1 MSDRK
6 SLILPF
12 FFVITFFSVSVITSF
27 PVFVSVFVIA
37 IFLCLRYFLFS
48 VFVSVFVIAFF
59 LCLRYSFFS
68 VFVSVFVI
76 AFFSLSPLF
85 PLFCFR
91 HSATNYQV
99 IQKAEVNNQKKQ
111 KIKFSHK
118 R

>member
-6 SLILPF
+6 SSILPF
-12 FFVITFFSVSVITSF
+12 FFVITFFSV
-27 PVFVSVFVIA
+27 FVIP
-37 IFLCLRYFLFS
+37 FFLFS
-48 VFVSVFVIAFF
+48 
-59 LCLRYSFFS
+59 
-68 VFVSVFVI
+68 
-76 AFFSLSPLF
+76 SLSSLL

-99 IQKAEVNNQKKQ
+99 IQNAEVNNQKKQ

>member
-12 FFVITFFSVSVITSF
+12 FLRHYL
-27 PVFVSVFVIA
+27 
-37 IFLCLRYFLFS
+37 FLCLRYYLF
-48 VFVSVFVIAFF
+48 FCFR
-59 LCLRYSFFS
+59 LCLCYSL
-68 VFVSVFVI
+68 
-76 AFFSLSPLF
+76 FSLSPLF

-99 IQKAEVNNQKKQ
+99 IQNAEVNNQKKQ

-118 R
+118 EINVIWDGSLF